1 MIATDLDG
9 TLLGDARV
17 IDERDWAGL
26 AQLGRSGIV
35 RVIATGRSL
44 WSAQRVIPSELPIDY
59 LVFSSGVGTVSWP
72 DKKLIASHVM
82 SDEVALTVAGKLAE
96 LGLDF
101 MAQGPAPDS
110 HRFVYWRSGVLD
122 NPDFEHRL
130 ELYDSFATPTD
141 KAKVHTTSHF
151 VIVHPADEP
160 DREFTRIRDMLLGL
174 DVPLHIVRTT
184 SPLDKKSLWIE
195 VFPRGVSKANGCAA
209 IAKTHGISVADTLA
223 VGNDYNDCDM
233 LDWAGTSYVVSN
245 APAPLKQQ
253 YSVTAANGEAGV
265 SVCIA
270 KWLGGREPST
280 LKPTSSGE

>member
-72 DKKLIASHVM
+72 DTKLIASHVM

-110 HRFVYWRSGVLD
+110 HR
-122 NPDFEHRL
+122 
-130 ELYDSFATPTD
+130 
-141 KAKVHTTSHF
+141 
-151 VIVHPADEP
+151 
-160 DREFTRIRDMLLGL
+160 
-174 DVPLHIVRTT
+174 
-184 SPLDKKSLWIE
+184 
-195 VFPRGVSKANGCAA
+195 
-209 IAKTHGISVADTLA
+209 
-223 VGNDYNDCDM
+223 
-233 LDWAGTSYVVSN
+233 
-245 APAPLKQQ
+245 
-253 YSVTAANGEAGV
+253 
-265 SVCIA
+265 
-270 KWLGGREPST
+270 
-280 LKPTSSGE
+280 

>member
-17 IDERDWAGL
+17 IDERDWAAL
-26 AQLGRSGIV
+26 AELGRSGVV

-44 WSAQRVIPSELPIDY
+44 WSARRVIPNGLPIDY

-72 DKKLIASHVM
+72 DMKLLASHEM
-82 SDEVALTVAGKLAE
+82 SDEAALTVALQLIE

-101 MAQGPAPDS
+101 MAQGQAPDS
-110 HRFVYWRSGVLD
+110 HRFAYWRSGVLN

-130 ELYDSFATPTD
+130 ELYDSFATPMD
-141 KAKVHTTSHF
+141 KAQVPTTSHF

-160 DREFTRIRDMLLGL
+160 DEEFARIRDALLGL
-174 DVPLHIVRTT
+174 DVPLHVVRTT

-209 IAKTHGISVADTLA
+209 IAQAHAVPLADTLA

-245 APAPLKQQ
+245 APAPLKQR
-253 YSVTAANGEAGV
+253 YSVTASNKDAGV

-270 KWLGGREPST
+270 RWQSGREPHTSK
-280 LKPTSSGE
+280 LTSSGE

>member
-72 DKKLIASHVM
+72 DTKLIASHVM

-130 ELYDSFATPTD
+130 ELYDSFRHTHGQGQSP
-141 KAKVHTTSHF
+141 TTSHF

-184 SPLDKKSLWIE
+184 SPLDKSPFGSRSFRA
-195 VFPRGVSKANGCAA
+195 VSPRRTVARRSPRRTGYPLPIRWRWETTTTIA
-209 IAKTHGISVADTLA
+209 ICSTGPVQ
-223 VGNDYNDCDM
+223 V
-233 LDWAGTSYVVSN
+233 TSCRTPLRLSN
-245 APAPLKQQ
+245 NN
-253 YSVTAANGEAGV
+253 T
-265 SVCIA
+265 
-270 KWLGGREPST
+270 R
-280 LKPTSSGE
+280 